1 MFSEKLILNSK
12 DPMLNSST
20 VPFKTRNRR
29 IKNTKGSLKKKKM
42 QEKEGNLFMIENKKR
57 WNKMK
62 QRKYKNPIG
71 LF

>member
-29 IKNTKGSLKKKKM
+29 IKNTKGSLKKKKKCRKR
-42 QEKEGNLFMIENKKR
+42 KEIFL
-57 WNKMK
+57 
-62 QRKYKNPIG
+62 
-71 LF
+71 

>member
-29 IKNTKGSLKKKKM
+29 MKNTKGSLKKKM
-42 QEKEGNLFMIENKKR
+42 QEKEGNLFMVENKKGGT
-57 WNKMK
+57 K
-62 QRKYKNPIG
+62 
-71 LF
+71 

>member
-29 IKNTKGSLKKKKM
+29 IKNTKGSLKKM
-42 QEKEGNLFMIENKKR
+42 QEKEGNLFIMENKK
-57 WNKMK
+57 KGGTK
-62 QRKYKNPIG
+62 
-71 LF
+71 